1 MGTHERLDDPIITP
15 PAGRRP
21 KAGSLIITL
30 FGDVIS
36 QHGNNVWLGSIIE
49 GLTGFG
55 LNARQIRT
63 AISRLVQEDW
73 LCAEQRGR
81 RSYYSFTDTGR
92 RRFERVANRI
102 YAGNLPA
109 WDGCWTLIVLS
120 LMDSN
125 KRDQLGSELSWQGFG
140 QINPG
145 VFIHPAANEAV
156 LREIINEAKAN
167 DEVLVMRG
175 TTHEVTSRV
184 ALENTTLKAWKLAET
199 QTQFAEFCRHF
210 NQVLAS
216 IEQYNFSARQMF
228 EIRLS
233 VVHEYRRL
241 LLKTTALPRDLL
253 PRTWPGEEALAVAA
267 SLYRATSCD
276 SLQFIENSFESIS
289 GNLPPVSPD
298 YFERFHGM
306 E

>member
-1 MGTHERLDDPIITP
+1 MRTHEHLGEQLIAP

-36 QHGNNVWLGSIIE
+36 QHGNKVWLGSIIE

-102 YAGNLPA
+102 YAGTSPA

-120 LMDSN
+120 LMDSD
-125 KRDQLGSELSWQGFG
+125 KRDQLRSELSWQGFG

-145 VFIHPAANEAV
+145 VFLHPTANENV
-156 LREIINEAKAN
+156 LKEIITEAQAH

-175 TTHEVTSRV
+175 TTHELTSQV
-184 ALENTTLKAWKLAET
+184 ALENTTLKAWKLAES

-210 NQVLAS
+210 GQVLTALA
-216 IEQYNFSARQMF
+216 QYDYSDRQLF
-228 EIRLS
+228 EVRLA

-241 LLKTTALPRDLL
+241 LLKSTALPRDLL
-253 PRTWPGEEALAVAA
+253 PRTWPGDEALSIAA
-267 SLYRATSCD
+267 NLYRATSQG
-276 SLQFIENSFESIS
+276 SLRFIENDFESIN

-298 YFERFHGM
+298 YFARFQRGK
-306 E
+306 